1 MTAAAAVSEGSYP
14 VTLELEAPLQIAR
27 WRPLVHWLLGI
38 PYYIVLYVL
47 QIALGV
53 VTFVAWFVILFTG
66 NIPEGMFA
74 FMASVHRFQWRY
86 SSYIL
91 FLREPYPPFEITG
104 PAVDAGTDPP
114 TRFSVEYPDHL
125 SRLLIFVKWLLAIP
139 HYFVLL
145 FLAIGVALGSI
156 VGFFAVL
163 ITGRWPEG
171 LRDFIIGFHRW
182 AYRVQAYVYLL
193 TDVYPPFRLAP

>member
-1 MTAAAAVSEGSYP
+1 MAAAVEAPYP
-14 VTLELEAPLQIAR
+14 VTLDLDAPLEIAR
-27 WRPLVHWLLGI
+27 WRPLVHWLLSI
-38 PYYIVLYVL
+38 PLYVVLYVL
-47 QIALGV
+47 QLALCV

-74 FMASVHRFQWRY
+74 FMASVHRFQWRF
-86 SSYIL
+86 SSYYF
-91 FLREPYPPFEITG
+91 FLREPYPPFDFTG
-104 PAVDAGTDPP
+104 PATDPGTDPP
-114 TRFSVEYPDHL
+114 TSFSVEYPDRL
-125 SRLLIFVKWLLAIP
+125 SRGLIFVKWLLAIP
-139 HYFVLL
+139 HYFVLV
-145 FLAIGVALGSI
+145 FLAIAVAFGWL

-171 LRDFIIGFHRW
+171 LRDFIVGFHRW